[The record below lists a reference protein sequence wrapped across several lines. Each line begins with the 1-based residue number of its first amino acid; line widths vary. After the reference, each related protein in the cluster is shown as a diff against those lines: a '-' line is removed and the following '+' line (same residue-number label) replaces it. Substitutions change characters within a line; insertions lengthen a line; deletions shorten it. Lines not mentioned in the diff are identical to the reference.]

1 MPNKNTYYTEIEIK
15 YYSQIGISALLKYDA
30 EYAEIIKE
38 REQVLI
44 DKIGRLQV
52 K

>member
-1 MPNKNTYYTEIEIK
+1 MENKNTYYTEKEIRYNLDIVVSAFIK
-15 YYSQIGISALLKYDA
+15 YDK

-44 DKIGRLQV
+44 DKIGKLQTR
-52 K
+52 